1 MLNSVS
7 KEIGAHLKYYTEF
20 EEIELE
26 VDKWDNQIVR
36 NSYEKILNEKDC
48 LIIIGLLHKIQ
59 DTVKFFKANLA
70 EYQKAEIYLRRYENL
85 RERTLAIV

>member
-7 KEIGAHLKYYTEF
+7 KEIQAHLKYYTEF

-36 NSYEKILNEKDC
+36 NSYEKILAEKDC
-48 LIIIGLLHKIQ
+48 LVIIGLLHKI
-59 DTVKFFKANLA
+59 
-70 EYQKAEIYLRRYENL
+70 
-85 RERTLAIV
+85 